1 MFEFNYIFSN
11 KAPLYY
17 NLEKFG
23 FTKNNNKYNYK
34 VKILDNRFTLQV
46 TITKQGVGT
55 HSINKQVKTILKVYT
70 PICKL
75 YRTTLTNK
83 SCIKFK
89 ARNILNSNISGCNN
103 LYKIDITLK
112 DTKFNKNFTSLNQIQ
127 EVCLQNKIKSECEF
141 TLNLICEM
149 CFTLNI
155 FKSKHSN
162 KIIQHISKF
171 YNVTPNFCYESD
183 NNFDIAIFQ
192 NSTNFNTFAFLHL
205 TTISKLLQNGKNEL
219 ALNDNEILNKLNYNK
234 NVEILNLKL
243 PTKIAK
249 ELIDN
254 KVIFHSPYN
263 NNENWVAILL
273 SKAKINKVLPLI
285 KESYNLVE
293 ESNDNTSFEKENIT
307 LQYKNYIKLC
317 NLIRANTRKIC
328 LIK

>member
-17 NLEKFG
+17 NLQKFG
-23 FTKNNNKYNYK
+23 FTKNDNKYNYK
-34 VKILDNRFTLQV
+34 TKIVDNRFILFV
-46 TITKQGVGT
+46 TITKQRTST
-55 HSINKQVKTILKVYT
+55 HPTNKQIKNKLKTKT
-70 PICKL
+70 SICKL
-75 YRTTLTNK
+75 YQDTLTNK
-83 SCIKFK
+83 NCIKFT
-89 ARNILNSNISGCNN
+89 ARDILNSNALGSNN
-103 LYKIDITLK
+103 LYKINIILK
-112 DTKFNKNFTSLNQIQ
+112 DTKFNKTFTSLSQIQ

-155 FKSKHSN
+155 FKGKHSN
-162 KIIQHISKF
+162 KIIQHISKS
-171 YNVTPNFCYESD
+171 YNATPNYCYESD

-192 NSTNFNTFAFLHL
+192 NNTNFNTFAFLQL

-219 ALNDNEILNKLNYNK
+219 SLNENDILNKLNYNK

-243 PTKIAK
+243 PTEIIE

-254 KVIFHSPYN
+254 KIFFYSPYSK
-263 NNENWVAILL
+263 NWVAILL

-293 ESNDNTSFEKENIT
+293 ESNDDASFEKENISF
-307 LQYKNYIKLC
+307 QYKNYIKLC
-317 NLIRANTRKIC
+317 NIIRTNTKKIC
-328 LIK
+328 LVK